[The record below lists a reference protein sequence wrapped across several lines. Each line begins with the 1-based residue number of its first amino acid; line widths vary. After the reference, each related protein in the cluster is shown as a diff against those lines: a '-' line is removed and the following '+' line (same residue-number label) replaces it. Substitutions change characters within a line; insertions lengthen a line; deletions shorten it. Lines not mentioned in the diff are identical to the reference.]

1 MNKQFLLK
9 KDGIYYLDNLRI
21 LIKKNL
27 FPNFNIRI
35 ENGFIL
41 QQSIEFSKKDF
52 SIQKVLSNEIN
63 IPLEQI
69 SNKTAKFKITEEDY
83 NFIKSLTELI
93 SDELNM
99 RIYTAFTVK
108 ILLKN
113 YFIALNK
120 KL

>member
-1 MNKQFLLK
+1 MVLFYNKVLSFQ
-9 KDGIYYLDNLRI
+9 
-21 LIKKNL
+21 
-27 FPNFNIRI
+27 
-35 ENGFIL
+35 
-41 QQSIEFSKKDF
+41 KKDF